1 MSDKRKTMPQDIWD
15 ANKAPNYPKA
25 GEDPE
30 FDKKRLEGS
39 RKGAETNRRKAQ
51 IRRKLQED
59 PAGFYED
66 ILAGYLAEDPEF
78 GKNVMKVLAEQ
89 AAQGDTKSLAAL
101 KTTFGFGAPTKAAPA
116 VNQKD
121 EVKKLSKDEICLLY
135 TSPSPRDS

>member
-1 MSDKRKTMPQDIWD
+1 MSDKQKEAQNNWL

-25 GEDPE
+25 GVDPE
-30 FDKKRLEGS
+30 FDEKRYAGQL
-39 RKGAETNRRKAQ
+39 KGAETNKRKAK
-51 IRRKLQED
+51 IRRKLQEV

-89 AAQGDTKSLAAL
+89 AVQGDTKALSAL

-116 VNQKD
+116 VDKKD
-121 EVKKLSKDEICLLY
+121 EVKKLSKDEIDQKLKVINGGKG
-135 TSPSPRDS
+135 